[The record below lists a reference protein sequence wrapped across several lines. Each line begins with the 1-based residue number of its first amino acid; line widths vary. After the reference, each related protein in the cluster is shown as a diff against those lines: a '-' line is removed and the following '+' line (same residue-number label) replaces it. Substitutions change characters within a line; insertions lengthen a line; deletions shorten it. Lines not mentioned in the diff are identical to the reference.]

1 MFTIILS
8 RGGAEKGNDII
19 EFTPQDADVEQARRE
34 QPAPL
39 LARSMGF
46 NIEQHPQERPGRRY
60 GSFSSTRLTP

>member
-19 EFTPQDADVEQARRE
+19 EITPRDADVEQARRE

-39 LARSMGF
+39 LARSMRF
-46 NIEQHPQERPGRRY
+46 HKEQHTQE
-60 GSFSSTRLTP
+60 